1 MKHLTYAD
9 KSLLVGDTAADLML
23 EYAAALSASGGAD
36 TLHLTCLDVDGKRVE
51 ATFLLGQGAPLM
63 AETSF
68 SDLAEPDNATAEDFL
83 RAELTGLSSSTSQM
97 RLEDQ
102 VGLGPASVPVA

>member
-1 MKHLTYAD
+1 MKHVTYAD

-36 TLHLTCLDVDGKRVE
+36 TLDLTCLDIDGRQVT
-51 ATFLLGQGAPLM
+51 ATFLLGSGAPLM
-63 AETSF
+63 TETSF
-68 SDLAEPDNATAEDFL
+68 TDLREPDNASAEHYL
-83 RAELTGLSSSTSQM
+83 RRELTGLPTRSEM

-102 VGLGPASVPVA
+102 ADLRPDGGDWD